1 MKYQKIEEYINIV
14 KFNLNNHD
22 EIEEK
27 MTRNYNFFNNFMKKI
42 SKHFSE
48 LELEDNSEIDDIIST
63 IEIIE
68 NKINKEI
75 IKSDSEYKK
84 YTEKSEKEEEIDNKI
99 ILNDIEK
106 TNVRFSD
113 ISILANK
120 NHIKRKKNKKRPTN
134 SNSNIGAYGYFD

>member
-27 MTRNYNFFNNFMKKI
+27 MTRNYNFFNNFMKKL

-48 LELEDNSEIDDIIST
+48 LELEDNSEIDDIISS
-63 IEIIE
+63 IEVIE

-84 YTEKSEKEEEIDNKI
+84 YMEKNEEEEETDSKRI
-99 ILNDIEK
+99 IIETEK
-106 TNVRFSD
+106 TNVAFSD

-120 NHIKRKKNKKRPTN
+120 THLKRKKKSSRH
-134 SNSNIGAYGYFD
+134 GYFD

>member
-48 LELEDNSEIDDIIST
+48 LELEDNSEIDDIISS
-63 IEIIE
+63 IEVIE

-84 YTEKSEKEEEIDNKI
+84 YMEKNEEEEETDSKRI
-99 ILNDIEK
+99 IIETEK
-106 TNVRFSD
+106 TNVAFSD

-120 NHIKRKKNKKRPTN
+120 THLKRKKKSSRH
-134 SNSNIGAYGYFD
+134 GYFD

>member
-14 KFNLNNHD
+14 KFNLDNHD

-42 SKHFSE
+42 SKHFSQ
-48 LELEDNSEIDDIIST
+48 LELEDNAEIDDIISS
-63 IEIIE
+63 IEVIE

-84 YTEKSEKEEEIDNKI
+84 YMEKKNEEEEEEETDSKRIIIDT
-99 ILNDIEK
+99 EK
-106 TNVRFSD
+106 TNVGFSD

-120 NHIKRKKNKKRPTN
+120 NHLKRKKKSSRH
-134 SNSNIGAYGYFD
+134 GYFD

>member
-48 LELEDNSEIDDIIST
+48 LELEDNGEIDDIISS
-63 IEIIE
+63 IEVIE

-84 YTEKSEKEEEIDNKI
+84 YMEKNEKGEEIDSKRI
-99 ILNDIEK
+99 IIETEK
-106 TNVRFSD
+106 TNVGFSD

-120 NHIKRKKNKKRPTN
+120 NHLKRKKKSTRH
-134 SNSNIGAYGYFD
+134 GYFD

>member
-84 YTEKSEKEEEIDNKI
+84 YMEKNEKEEETDSKRI
-99 ILNDIEK
+99 IIETEK
-106 TNVRFSD
+106 TNVGFSD

-120 NHIKRKKNKKRPTN
+120 NHLKRKKKSSRH
-134 SNSNIGAYGYFD
+134 GYFD

>member
-48 LELEDNSEIDDIIST
+48 LELEDNGEIDDIISS
-63 IEIIE
+63 IEVIE

-75 IKSDSEYKK
+75 IKLDSEYKK
-84 YTEKSEKEEEIDNKI
+84 YMEKNEKGKETDSKRI
-99 ILNDIEK
+99 IIETEK
-106 TNVRFSD
+106 TNVGFSD

-120 NHIKRKKNKKRPTN
+120 NHLKRKKKSSRH
-134 SNSNIGAYGYFD
+134 GYFD

>member
-48 LELEDNSEIDDIIST
+48 LELEDNSEIDDIISS
-63 IEIIE
+63 IEVIE

-84 YTEKSEKEEEIDNKI
+84 YMEKNEEEEAMDSKRI
-99 ILNDIEK
+99 IIETEK
-106 TNVRFSD
+106 TNVAFSD

-120 NHIKRKKNKKRPTN
+120 THLKRKKKN
-134 SNSNIGAYGYFD
+134 SRHGYFD

>member
-48 LELEDNSEIDDIIST
+48 LELEDNSEIDDIISS
-63 IEIIE
+63 IEVIE

-84 YTEKSEKEEEIDNKI
+84 YMEKNEEEEATDSKRI
-99 ILNDIEK
+99 IIETEK
-106 TNVRFSD
+106 TNVAFSD

-120 NHIKRKKNKKRPTN
+120 THLKRKKKN
-134 SNSNIGAYGYFD
+134 SRHGYFD

>member
-14 KFNLNNHD
+14 KFNLDNHD

-27 MTRNYNFFNNFMKKI
+27 MTRNYNFFNNLIKKL
-42 SKHFSE
+42 SKHFSD
-48 LELEDNSEIDDIIST
+48 LELDDNSEIDDIISN

-84 YTEKSEKEEEIDNKI
+84 YMEKKQEEEETNNKRIVIERNSEKA
-99 ILNDIEK
+99 
-106 TNVRFSD
+106 NVAFSD

-120 NHIKRKKNKKRPTN
+120 THLKRKKKHSK
-134 SNSNIGAYGYFD
+134 YKYFD

>member
-14 KFNLNNHD
+14 KFNLDNHD

-42 SKHFSE
+42 SKHFSQ
-48 LELEDNSEIDDIIST
+48 LDLEDNAEIDDIISS
-63 IEIIE
+63 IEVIE

-84 YTEKSEKEEEIDNKI
+84 YMEKNEDEEETGSKRLI
-99 ILNDIEK
+99 IGTEK
-106 TNVRFSD
+106 TNVAFSD

-120 NHIKRKKNKKRPTN
+120 THLKRKKKSSRH
-134 SNSNIGAYGYFD
+134 GYFD

>member
-1 MKYQKIEEYINIV
+1 
-14 KFNLNNHD
+14 
-22 EIEEK
+22 
-27 MTRNYNFFNNFMKKI
+27 MKKL

-48 LELEDNSEIDDIIST
+48 LELEDNSEIDDIISS
-63 IEIIE
+63 IEVIE

-120 NHIKRKKNKKRPTN
+120 NHIKRKKTKKRPT
-134 SNSNIGAYGYFD
+134 NSNIGAYGYFD

>member
-27 MTRNYNFFNNFMKKI
+27 MTRNYNFFNNFMKKL

-48 LELEDNSEIDDIIST
+48 LELEDNSEIDDIISS
-63 IEIIE
+63 IEVIE

-84 YTEKSEKEEEIDNKI
+84 YMEKNEEEEATDSKRI
-99 ILNDIEK
+99 IIETEK
-106 TNVRFSD
+106 TNVAFSD

-120 NHIKRKKNKKRPTN
+120 THLKRKKKN
-134 SNSNIGAYGYFD
+134 SRHGYFD